1 MLGLPSPKESQHTHL
16 YRVWN
21 TTTWHEFQLHSS
33 FHKGFL
39 PLQTT
44 LQQWAPKRSLQ
55 CPVTWLSVSAFRIP
69 TLFSADV
76 MKSLSDINL
85 LFCGCYE
92 VSGHSKWS
100 GDSSRANPVMI
111 SVKSPTN
118 ACTQQVMFTL
128 FVSVVA
134 FPGMH
139 SLECIPWG
147 REWNTWTWEEN
158 MVQGSQFPGC
168 PEVVPEGDQRQGM
181 ALSELALTPA
191 PSQMEDCWAE
201 STALNLQIATRHP
214 YQRTCWS
221 TESLR
226 IKGNNTHCH

>member
-21 TTTWHEFQLHSS
+21 TTSWHEFQLRSS

-44 LQQWAPKRSLQ
+44 LQQWARERSLQ

-69 TLFSADV
+69 TLFSEDV
-76 MKSLSDINL
+76 MKSLSDISL
-85 LFCGCYE
+85 LFWGCYE
-92 VSGHSKWS
+92 VSRHSKWF

-118 ACTQQVMFTL
+118 VCTQQVIFTL

-134 FPGMH
+134 FPWMH

-147 REWNTWTWEEN
+147 QRMKYLNMRREY
-158 MVQGSQFPGC
+158 G
-168 PEVVPEGDQRQGM
+168 
-181 ALSELALTPA
+181 
-191 PSQMEDCWAE
+191 
-201 STALNLQIATRHP
+201 TR
-214 YQRTCWS
+214 
-221 TESLR
+221 
-226 IKGNNTHCH
+226 